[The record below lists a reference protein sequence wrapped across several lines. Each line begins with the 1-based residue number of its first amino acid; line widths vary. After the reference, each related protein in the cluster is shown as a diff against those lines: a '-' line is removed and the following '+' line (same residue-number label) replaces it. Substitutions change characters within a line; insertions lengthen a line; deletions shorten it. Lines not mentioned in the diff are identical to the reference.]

1 MDIDYSAQRIIST
14 ALTIMDEHGIFP
26 IRSFLDLGC
35 GQGQWLAMAHNLLL
49 DGPLVGVDLPHH
61 QADVDRVATE
71 AVGGPKPSF
80 HFFPVDLNT
89 LTTDRAIGDAAIAVS
104 AAGNTSQ
111 YDLVNCVEVAEHLQP
126 GTEAGLVHLVTMLA
140 GKGVVLWSA
149 AQPGQGP
156 YDPDNPSNPGTHHN
170 ERWPWEWDALFAAR
184 GFSPC
189 DLIRP
194 EIWTDQRIDW
204 WYRANTVLYVSE
216 SCPIAPWQ
224 DELGLIS
231 QTILRKLAA
240 RTEIREA

>member
-1 MDIDYSAQRIIST
+1 MDIDYSAQRILST
-14 ALTIMDEHGIFP
+14 ALSILDDHGIAP
-26 IRSFLDLGC
+26 IASFLDVGC
-35 GQGQWLAMAHNLLL
+35 GQGQWLAAAHNLLL
-49 DGPLVGVDLPHH
+49 DGPLVGVDLPKR
-61 QADVDRVATE
+61 AKDIDRGVE
-71 AVGGPKPSF
+71 AAPFHFEPYDLNLLTGEEAARHAALILAAPLQGGPGE
-80 HFFPVDLNT
+80 
-89 LTTDRAIGDAAIAVS
+89 A
-104 AAGNTSQ
+104 

-156 YDPDNPSNPGTHHN
+156 YDPDNPMNPGTHHN
-170 ERWPWEWDALFAAR
+170 ERWLWEWDALFSAR

>member
-1 MDIDYSAQRIIST
+1 
-14 ALTIMDEHGIFP
+14 MDEHGILP
-26 IRSFLDLGC
+26 IASFLDVGC
-35 GQGQWLAMAHNLLL
+35 GQGQWLAAAHNLLL

-61 QADVDRVATE
+61 QTDVDRVVAE
-71 AVGGPKPSF
+71 SVLVAERQPF
-80 HFFPVDLNT
+80 HFVPYDLNAIEPVGKAVAS
-89 LTTDRAIGDAAIAVS
+89 LTEPLG
-104 AAGNTSQ
+104 TSLT

-156 YDPDNPSNPGTHHN
+156 YDPDNPMNPGTHHN
-170 ERWPWEWDALFAAR
+170 ERWLWEWDALFSAR
-184 GFSPC
+184 GFSSC

-216 SCPIAPWQ
+216 SCPISPWQ